1 MNIGIDIDDTITD
14 LSCIFLKYARKY
26 NQENRI
32 DFSID
37 KTQWDLDK
45 AFGWNQKNY
54 IDFSKK
60 YLKKLLNEAKPK
72 KMRLISLISWRMKD
86 IKLLLLRLATLKN

>member
-72 KMRLISLISWRMKD
+72 KMRLISLIS
-86 IKLLLLRLATLKN
+86 